1 MEMSSLFTLC
11 FTSPHQQNLSSAEE
25 RQASILDLYYLIF
38 PKPASIK
45 AETEFAQHMQLN
57 EAN

>member
-1 MEMSSLFTLC
+1 MSSLFTLC

>member
-1 MEMSSLFTLC
+1 MEMSSPFTLR
-11 FTSPHQQNLSSAEE
+11 FTSPHQQNLSGTEE

-38 PKPASIK
+38 PNLASLK